1 MIHVEDL
8 HKRYGDVHALRGI
21 TIDLDSKVTS
31 IIGRNG
37 AGKTTF
43 IRILSTQLK
52 PSSGTV
58 KINGFDLEKD
68 IEKIRKII
76 LSIPQESQ
84 PVGIMTPLEH
94 LILYLTARGYSMSD
108 ARIEGKKAL
117 EELEMDEFRD
127 KPCDELSG
135 GMKRKVYV
143 AMALASRVDLVF
155 LDEPTTGL
163 DPLSRMEVWNSVR
176 KLDSNIILTTHYME
190 EASELSSN
198 VVVFNE
204 GKITGSG
211 SIEELLSPF
220 KGKVRVEKIDGEDF
234 DIKIG
239 RLSIKYIGKEK
250 VDEYLSRGYDI
261 KNITLDDLFISRG
274 VILES

>member
-1 MIHVEDL
+1 MIHVDNL
-8 HKRYGDVHALRGI
+8 HKRYGDVYALRGI
-21 TIDLDSKVTS
+21 SIDLDSKVTS

-43 IRILSTQLK
+43 IRIVSTQLK
-52 PSSGTV
+52 PTSGTV
-58 KINGFDLEKD
+58 KINGLDLDRD

-76 LSIPQESQ
+76 LSIPQEAQ
-84 PVGIMTPLEH
+84 PVGIMTPMEH
-94 LILYLTARGYSMSD
+94 LILYLTARGYSMND
-108 ARIEGKKAL
+108 ARTEGKKAL

-163 DPLSRMEVWNSVR
+163 DPLSRMEVWNAVR

-204 GKITGSG
+204 GKITGNG
-211 SIEELLSPF
+211 TIEELLSPF
-220 KGKVRVEKIDGEDF
+220 KGKVRVEKIDGDDF
-234 DIKIG
+234 DIKVG
-239 RLSIKYIGKEK
+239 RLSIKYVGKQE

-274 VILES
+274 ILLES